1 MHPNPSPVNVS
12 QSAAKLLRPST
23 GIQAPNASP
32 TAADAAYAHNRLG
45 RAVAADHPTL
55 VPQCYPRTML
65 LRRVQ
70 AALLLAQLASL
81 FTFVR
86 AAAQI
91 PVHILAVST
100 ACAAVGMFVG
110 ATAALRART
119 WGVGLVFA
127 SAVAFASAAALKMGP
142 PFFWAVAAAGTIP
155 MLLSTKPFM
164 RFSRSATV
172 LFALIAIAA
181 GVGSALAWREIAPL
195 ILNALSRRSC
205 A

>member
-1 MHPNPSPVNVS
+1 
-12 QSAAKLLRPST
+12 
-23 GIQAPNASP
+23 
-32 TAADAAYAHNRLG
+32 
-45 RAVAADHPTL
+45 
-55 VPQCYPRTML
+55 ML

-70 AALLLAQLASL
+70 AALFLAQLASL
-81 FTFVR
+81 YTFFR

-100 ACAAVGMFVG
+100 ALAAAGMFLG

-119 WGVGLVFA
+119 WGIGLAFA

-155 MLLSTKPFM
+155 MLLSTRPFV
-164 RFSRSATV
+164 RFSRSATL

-181 GVGSALAWREIAPL
+181 GIGSALAWRELAPHVL
-195 ILNALSRRSC
+195 VALSRSSC